1 MEINFET
8 LKRCHNCRFEAEYTD
23 LYCDQKDQTGVP
35 IHGMVHV
42 PDMDDGIN
50 LFFNPQ
56 DRYADWRRFYDKCGY
71 GYFRYVTDESL
82 GTTFPDLF
90 LNFKIIPRDP
100 ETYMDWQ
107 VGDKV
112 CEDEHRNACY
122 EVIFRSGELV
132 VFKDWNNWASNP
144 MTCSEAFTRFG
155 MRLVLTDIEKQIIEE
170 KPAEDMQALIAKEL
184 DGHTPRGRIEGFPM
198 EVIAKMLERQ
208 YEQTGKV
215 DVKVFEKFLS
225 SSKEDGGFSWGC
237 TPEGYD
243 FWKEVLTLEDFSAFF
258 RLYPR
263 EDKRQFRKF
272 DPVLVRD
279 VDGTYWIPAVFKQM
293 CPLLPRPFQTID
305 GTGWKQCVPLNEE
318 TVGYLGTSEKIPNQC
333 GKE

>member
-1 MEINFET
+1 MEKIDLTKCN
-8 LKRCHNCRFEAEYTD
+8 NCRFKA
-23 LYCDQKDQTGVP
+23 K
-35 IHGMVHV
+35 I
-42 PDMDDGIN
+42 DGIVTTGIVSAKDGLN
-50 LFFNPQ
+50 AFLKNEQ
-56 DRYADWRRFYDKCGY
+56 GY
-71 GYFRYVTDESL
+71 NVGCLTGAGLVDSDNRPITDFE
-82 GTTFPDLF
+82 
-90 LNFKIIPRDP
+90 IVPRDP
-100 ETYMDWQ
+100 ETYQDWQ
-107 VGDKV
+107 VGDIA
-112 CEDEHRNACY
+112 CEEAHRNARY

-132 VFKDWNNWASNP
+132 FFKDWNNWASNP

-215 DVKVFEKFLS
+215 DVKVFEKFLPS
-225 SSKEDGGFSWGC
+225 PKEDGGFSWKC
-237 TPEGYD
+237 TPEGFD
-243 FWKEVLTLEDFSAFF
+243 FWKEVLTFEDFSAFF

-279 VDGTYWIPAVFKQM
+279 ESGKEWRIAAFVRLSGDSDYLYVVKYESECLGYRYCIPY
-293 CPLLPRPFQTID
+293 
-305 GTGWKQCVPLNEE
+305 NER
-318 TVGYLGTSEKIPNQC
+318 TMHLLGTNDDYEEEQP
-333 GKE
+333 

>member
-1 MEINFET
+1 MTKCN
-8 LKRCHNCRFEAEYTD
+8 NCRFKA
-23 LYCDQKDQTGVP
+23 K
-35 IHGMVHV
+35 I
-42 PDMDDGIN
+42 DGIVTAGIVSAKDGLN
-50 LFFNPQ
+50 AFLKNEQ
-56 DRYADWRRFYDKCGY
+56 GY
-71 GYFRYVTDESL
+71 NVGCLTGAGLVDSDNRLITDFE
-82 GTTFPDLF
+82 
-90 LNFKIIPRDP
+90 IVPRDP
-100 ETYMDWQ
+100 KTYRDWQ

-132 VFKDWNNWASNP
+132 FFKDWNNWACNP

-215 DVKVFEKFLS
+215 DVKVFEKFLP
-225 SSKEDGGFSWGC
+225 SSKEDGGFSWKC
-237 TPEGYD
+237 TPEGFD
-243 FWKEVLTLEDFSAFF
+243 FWKEVLTFEDFSAFF

-279 VDGTYWIPAVFKQM
+279 SDGEPWRPGVFDSMRYKGDSM
-293 CPLLPRPFQTID
+293 FKYTVM
-305 GTGWKQCVPLNEE
+305 GCVPYAQCIPFNEKTE
-318 TVGYLGTSEKIPNQC
+318 HLLGTTEDY
-333 GKE
+333 KEEQS

>member
-107 VGDKV
+107 VGDKIAART
-112 CEDEHRNACY
+112 DDKGG
-122 EVIFRSGELV
+122 EVIFRSGKLVICKDKNDGRASGPFTCEEL
-132 VFKDWNNWASNP
+132 FEDED
-144 MTCSEAFTRFG
+144 C
-155 MRLVLTDIEKQIIEE
+155 RLVLTDIEKQMIEE
-170 KPAEDMQALIAKEL
+170 KKAAENASRFHALK
-184 DGHTPRGRIEGFPM
+184 
-198 EVIAKMLERQ
+198 
-208 YEQTGKV
+208 
-215 DVKVFEKFLS
+215 
-225 SSKEDGGFSWGC
+225 
-237 TPEGYD
+237 
-243 FWKEVLTLEDFSAFF
+243 
-258 RLYPR
+258 RLA
-263 EDKRQFRKF
+263 
-272 DPVLVRD
+272 PVLVRD
-279 VDGTYWIPAVFKQM
+279 HNTNIWEAAVFDRVEPEQDS
-293 CPLLPRPFQTID
+293 PFLMLG
-305 GTGWKQCVPLNEE
+305 GTRWKQCAPLNEE
-318 TVGYLGTSEKIPNQC
+318 TADYLETTEKIPNQC
-333 GKE
+333 ER